1 MAKVLVVTAKEE
13 TERSDVLDVLRCRNS
28 VVDALSSN
36 GYNIGILEITK
47 EDINHLNR
55 LEAKILR
62 HDPDCIFNLFEGFSD
77 DSTKEVSF
85 AIFLESLKIP
95 FTGNGS
101 MALYASL
108 DKFLAKKLLAME
120 GVPVPQGVYLKHT
133 VGNVIDLPCPA
144 FIKPRFED
152 GSVGIDETSLVT
164 SKEELNKALPHK
176 LSAFPA
182 GIIVEEFLEGREFN
196 VGLVGVPPYEVVGIS
211 MIDYKDYPDVMP
223 FLDYRAKWDTNSPG
237 YKISPENPKIISD
250 VAKERL
256 IWIAKRAGITLS
268 CRGYFRVDLR
278 EKDGRLYVIDVNP
291 NPDLNVDSGLAN
303 QSRRSGLSYEALVS
317 YLVEIALKENLYEP
331 AKQAI
336 YEVPEYSAI

>member
-1 MAKVLVVTAKEE
+1 
-13 TERSDVLDVLRCRNS
+13 
-28 VVDALSSN
+28 
-36 GYNIGILEITK
+36 
-47 EDINHLNR
+47 
-55 LEAKILR
+55 
-62 HDPDCIFNLFEGFSD
+62 
-77 DSTKEVSF
+77 
-85 AIFLESLKIP
+85 
-95 FTGNGS
+95 
-101 MALYASL
+101 
-108 DKFLAKKLLAME
+108 ME

-133 VGNVIDLPCPA
+133 VANVIDLPCPA

-152 GSVGIDETSLVT
+152 GSVGIDEASLVT
-164 SKEELNKALPHK
+164 SKEELNKVLPHK

-182 GIIVEEFLEGREFN
+182 GIIAEEFLEGREFN

>member
-36 GYNIGILEITK
+36 GYDVGILEITK

-108 DKFLAKKLLAME
+108 DKFLAKQLLVME
-120 GVPVPQGVYLKHT
+120 GVPVPRGVYLKHSVDNT
-133 VGNVIDLPCPA
+133 MNLPCPA

-152 GSVGIDETSLVT
+152 GSVGIDEASLAT
-164 SKEELNKALPHK
+164 SKEELNKVLPHK

>member
-36 GYNIGILEITK
+36 GYNVGILEITK

-108 DKFLAKKLLAME
+108 DKFLAKQLLVME
-120 GVPVPQGVYLKHT
+120 GVPVPRGVYLKHSVDNT
-133 VGNVIDLPCPA
+133 MNLPCPA

-152 GSVGIDETSLVT
+152 GSVGIDEASLAT
-164 SKEELNKALPHK
+164 SKEELNKVLPHK